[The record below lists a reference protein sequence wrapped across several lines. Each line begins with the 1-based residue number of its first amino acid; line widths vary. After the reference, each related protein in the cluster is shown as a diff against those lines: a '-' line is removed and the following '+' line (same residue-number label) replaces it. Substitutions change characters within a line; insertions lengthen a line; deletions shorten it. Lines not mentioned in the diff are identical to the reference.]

1 MQSQSGIGQMPQK
14 TPLTLL
20 YKDISYPQ
28 LRSYCETVR
37 HGSMSAAADSLQVSH
52 PTVWKQIRAL
62 EQLLGQT
69 LIESDGRRSE
79 ITPAGR
85 LLAEL
90 ATPIIAEFETL
101 RHRFQQ
107 ACETAPRT
115 LSVAAPPRSYT
126 DDLLGVIA
134 QFRANFPDVRLVMRE
149 VFESLGNEMLE
160 AGEVDLVIGD
170 NKCCRNP
177 EELLV
182 EPMYAIE
189 PMVIMPVGH
198 PLAER
203 RRILPKDL
211 AKYSVLNHRASYAD
225 DEGRAILTKAGVF
238 DFPERGFDLILA
250 SSIRSCVKQGHG
262 IGLVGRVIPDATS
275 DPELVERSL
284 KHCLPPTEIN
294 GYRSRRITEDP
305 VLRSFIDL
313 VKATLGN
320 ERATTP
326 PRA

>member
-1 MQSQSGIGQMPQK
+1 MPQK

-37 HGSMSAAADSLQVSH
+37 HGSMSAAADALEVSH

-90 ATPIIAEFETL
+90 ATPIISEFETL
-101 RHRFQQ
+101 RHRFQN

-126 DDLLGVIA
+126 DDLLGVINE
-134 QFRANFPDVRLVMRE
+134 FRASHPDVRLVMRE

-170 NKCCRNP
+170 SKCCRNP
-177 EELLV
+177 EELLY
-182 EPMYAIE
+182 EKMYEIE

-211 AKYSVLNHRASYAD
+211 AKYPVLNNRDSYAD
-225 DEGRAILTKAGVF
+225 EEGRAILTKAGVF
-238 DFPERGFDLILA
+238 DNPERGFDLILA
-250 SSIRSCVKQGHG
+250 SSLRSCVKQGYG
-262 IGLVGRVIPDATS
+262 IGLVGRVILDAPG
-275 DPELVERSL
+275 DPELEERSL
-284 KHCLPPTEIN
+284 KHCLPPTVIY

-305 VLRSFIDL
+305 VLRAFVDL
-313 VKATLGN
+313 AKARLG
-320 ERATTP
+320 R
-326 PRA
+326 